1 MDTNGYFKNL
11 DECYSD
17 NMLYG
22 ASLPSPVANARIS
35 SIKMPVEL
43 PEEVTFCSAKD
54 IPGSNT
60 VYIAGEGIPL
70 LAGTTVSY
78 EHQPV
83 LLISCP
89 SENRLVRLLKQTQIE
104 YQQEPPLPGID
115 AYEENQIYRTE
126 TFTRGNVEKGFAQA
140 FQIVEAAYTVRLKDD
155 FAKDPLG
162 AFVIPDAEGFT
173 VYCTT
178 QYPFH
183 VRSAVAGVLGLD
195 ESAVSV
201 RTLDISPSFET
212 KIWEPSVIAAQTA
225 LLAWKARR
233 PVRIVDIS
241 RSRSDDNYQKNKV
254 NFRIR
259 SGITEKG
266 ALSALHVTVDVDA
279 GAFPLFT
286 REYVHRLL
294 FGSFGT
300 YSSGACAMDIRI
312 VKTNNAPTI
321 LPPGCGLSAG
331 FFAIETH
338 ANRLSE
344 LSGIPPEEW
353 RKNHLVSQKSRSFT
367 KHLFFDTPRLE
378 ECLDRVTVLSDLK
391 RKYSAYE
398 TAKKRRSSFE
408 DTPVPLR
415 GIGLASGYQGN
426 GLSGNAEIETIYSI
440 SVRLEEESTAVLKS
454 SLVTGDT
461 DIHDLWR
468 SLAAGILELD
478 ISDIRC
484 EEVDTSRVP
493 DSGPSIFSRNV
504 TLITNV
510 LVRACEA
517 IQQKRFR
524 SPLPIEVKRNINLPK
539 TGRWDSEAQTGNPF
553 PSTSL
558 GSAVVEIELDSV
570 TLETEIKGIWAVV
583 YAGNLYSRQAAFK
596 TVEAGIYH
604 ALEWATSEQIWLK
617 DQHRSAQIYRTP
629 HIFTVPNLHI
639 EFLEPEKKAPALGL
653 DNLPFNLIPAAY
665 FSALAQAAGYY
676 FDTLPVKPES
686 IQRTLR
692 AVEAF
697 RK

>member
-1 MDTNGYFKNL
+1 MNKNGFFKNL

-17 NMLYG
+17 DMLYG
-22 ASLPSPVANARIS
+22 ASLPSPVANARIN
-35 SIKMPVEL
+35 SIRMPADL

-60 VYIAGEGIPL
+60 VDLGGEGVPL
-70 LAGTTVSY
+70 LAGTTVAY
-78 EHQPV
+78 EYQPV

-89 SENRLVRLLKQTQIE
+89 SENRLVRLLRQTQIA

-115 AYEENQIYRTE
+115 AYEDNQIYRSE
-126 TFTRGNVEKGFAQA
+126 NFSRGDVEKGFSQA
-140 FQIVEAAYTVRLKDD
+140 FQIVEAEYSLRLKDD

-183 VRSAVAGVLGLD
+183 VRRAVAGVLGLD
-195 ESAVSV
+195 EDAVGV
-201 RTLDISPSFET
+201 RALDISPSFET

-233 PVRIVDIS
+233 PVRVVDIG
-241 RSRSDDNYQKNKV
+241 RSRSDDDYRKNKV
-254 NFRIR
+254 KIAVR
-259 SGITEKG
+259 SGLTEKG
-266 ALSALHVTVDVDA
+266 AVSALRVTADIDA
-279 GAFPLFT
+279 GAYPLYS
-286 REYVHRLL
+286 REYVHRLV
-294 FGSFGT
+294 FGSLGT
-300 YSSGACAMDIRI
+300 YSCAAWEVTVRIIR
-312 VKTNNAPTI
+312 TNNSPTV
-321 LPPGCGLSAG
+321 LTPGCGLSEG
-331 FFAIETH
+331 FFALETH
-338 ANRLSE
+338 INRLAE
-344 LSGIPPEEW
+344 LAGTPPEEW
-353 RKNHLVSQKSRSFT
+353 RKAHLVTKRNQSPT

-378 ECLDRVTVLSDLK
+378 KCLDRVTEISDLK
-391 RKYSAYE
+391 RKHAAYE
-398 TAKKRRSSFE
+398 MSKKRRSGME

-426 GLSGNAEIETIYSI
+426 GLSGNGEIEGTYTVA
-440 SVRLEEESTAVLKS
+440 VRLEEENTVLLKS

-468 SLAAGILELD
+468 TLAAGILELKV
-478 ISDIRC
+478 SDVRI
-484 EEVDTSRVP
+484 ESADTARVP
-493 DSGPSIFSRNV
+493 DSGPSVFSRNV

-510 LVRACEA
+510 LIRACEA

-524 SPLPIEVKRNINLPK
+524 SPLPIEVKRNITLPK
-539 TGRWDSEAQTGNPF
+539 TGKWDPETLTGNPF

-558 GSAVVEIELDSV
+558 GATVVEIELDSV

-583 YAGNLYSRQAAFK
+583 YGGSLYSKQAAFK

-639 EFLEPEKKAPALGL
+639 DFLEPEKKAPALGL
-653 DNLPFNLIPAAY
+653 DTLPFNLIPAAY
-665 FSALAQAAGYY
+665 FSALAQATGYY
-676 FDTLPVKPES
+676 FDALPVKPES
-686 IQRTLR
+686 IQRTMR
-692 AVEAF
+692 TVEA
-697 RK
+697 